1 MTWRTSGW
9 PGFGPNNF
17 RGSVN
22 VADGNVNVAGDLNLT
37 DSAAFTTTLQCI
49 TPTANR
55 TVSIP
60 DATGTLGLIAG
71 SSGNLIWNNAGAYVG
86 ALNSTVDSSGNITIG
101 GTLTSSGRLI
111 NSIAA
116 ALSAP
121 PVSVT
126 GAWVT
131 TGGTATT
138 TKPTV
143 VIEPTGTTSTGWSTA
158 GTGLGVNAPS
168 GFAGNLADL
177 QLNGSRVF
185 RVASDGSALISGAG
199 AVGYATGSGGAVTQA
214 TSRTTGVTL
223 NKTNGAIT
231 LVSAAGTTT
240 WQSFTVTNSTVA
252 TTDVIKVCQKSG
264 TDKYVL
270 TITNVGAG
278 SFEIT
283 YQTTGGTTTEQPV
296 FNFSVIKAVTA

>member
-60 DATGTLGLIAG
+60 DASGTLGLIGG
-71 SSGNLIWNNAGAYVG
+71 SSGNLIWNNAGAYAG
-86 ALNSTVDSSGNITIG
+86 ALTSTVDASGNITLG
-101 GTLTSSGRLI
+101 ARLT
-111 NSIAA
+111 NSVAA

-126 GAWVT
+126 GTWIT

-143 VIEPTGTTSTGWSTA
+143 VIEPAGTTSTGWSTA

-168 GFAGNLADL
+168 GFTGNLADL

-185 RVASDGSALISGAG
+185 RVGSDGSALISGAG
-199 AVGYATGSGGAVTQA
+199 AVGYATGSGGAITQA

-252 TTDVIKVCQKSG
+252 TTDVVKVCQKSG

-270 TITNVGAG
+270 TVTNVGAG

>member
-9 PGFGPNNF
+9 PGFGPNSF

-22 VADGNVNVAGDLNLT
+22 VSDGNINVAGDVNLT
-37 DSAAFTTTLQCI
+37 DSSAFTTTLQCI

-55 TVSIP
+55 TISFP
-60 DATGTLGLIAG
+60 DTTGTVGLVAG
-71 SSGNLIWNNAGAYVG
+71 STGNLIWNNAGAYTG
-86 ALNSTVDSSGNITIG
+86 ITGSTADTSGNV
-101 GTLTSSGRLI
+101 TLAGRLT
-111 NSIAA
+111 NSVAA
-116 ALSAP
+116 AASAP
-121 PVSVT
+121 PVSIT
-126 GAWVT
+126 GTWF

-138 TKPTV
+138 TKPQLLV
-143 VIEPTGTTSTGWSTA
+143 EPTGTTSTAWSTS

-168 GFAGNLADL
+168 GFAGNLFDV
-177 QLNGSRVF
+177 QVNGSSQF
-185 RVASDGSALISGAG
+185 RVSSSGAALVSGAG
-199 AVGYATGSGGAVTQA
+199 GIGYATGSGGAVTQA

-240 WQSFTVTNSTVA
+240 WQSFTVSNSTVVA
-252 TTDVIKVCQKSG
+252 TDVVKVCQKSG
-264 TDKYVL
+264 TDKYIVL
-270 TITNVGAG
+270 VTAVGAS

-283 YQTTGGTTTEQPV
+283 YSTTGGTTTEQPV